1 MASNINSNNI
11 DGTYPIAG
19 QDNDSQGF
27 RTNFTNIKN
36 NFTYAKSELE
46 DLQSKVVLKSA
57 LSGGTLDNNM
67 AGAVFKGAEIRDLRE
82 TRSDL
87 GTTSGT
93 VSLNHANAHY
103 YTLVASG
110 NVTLSFTGFP
120 SAGKLGRIRLEITVN
135 NTAYTMALPASVT
148 LGIQGIA
155 GLDSSN
161 VITFNEAGTF
171 IFEFTTEDGGTTI
184 HINDLTRPRYYFYGS
199 EIQLEQRTPTSTGQD
214 GDKAGMIALNNANI
228 YLCTADYDGSTVIWK
243 NTSIATTA
251 NTVVDAAQPNITSV
265 GATLTSSGNITGG
278 NLLTAGSVTAST
290 LVSNVAT
297 GTAPLTV
304 SSTTQVANLNVA
316 VAGTVATAAQP
327 NITSVGTL
335 TSLTTAAGTTSVAPL
350 NFTSGTLLSSAAAG
364 KLEWDGTTF
373 FLTRNTTAGR
383 SVLDVYNSFRLSAD
397 GSVIGPTIADYFAN
411 GIVTMDAAS
420 AYEFEWHLYFL
431 KSTAGTVT
439 FTLTFSQAPVNVV
452 ANYIGSPVGGVSAVG
467 TPQVAGIVASTSTAT
482 ALPVTGSLSDAT
494 NHAYVIRATVESNA
508 STGGTVKLLSL
519 IHISTVT
526 PKRGSWFRYRRYP
539 SANAGAFT

>member
-1 MASNINSNNI
+1 MASNINANNI

-46 DLQSKVVLKSA
+46 DLQSKAVLKSA
-57 LSGGTLDNNM
+57 LSGGTLDNNL
-67 AGAVFKGAEIRDLRE
+67 AGALIRGAEIRDLRE

-93 VSLNHANAHY
+93 LTINHANGHY
-103 YTLVASG
+103 FTVVASG
-110 NVTLSFTGFP
+110 NLSLSFTGFP
-120 SAGKLGRIRLEITVN
+120 SAGKLGRIRLEVTIN
-135 NTAYTMALPASVT
+135 NVAHTLTLPASVS

-155 GLDSSN
+155 GLDADN
-161 VITFNEAGTF
+161 VITFNETGTF

-199 EIQLEQRTPTSTGQD
+199 EIQLEQRTPAATGQE

-228 YLCTADYDGSTVIWK
+228 YLAMADYDGSTVVWK
-243 NTSIATTA
+243 NTSIASTA
-251 NTVVDAAQPNITSV
+251 NTVVVAAQPNITSV
-265 GATLTSSGNITGG
+265 GTLTSLTTSGPIT
-278 NLLTAGSVTAST
+278 ST
-290 LVSNVAT
+290 LVT
-297 GTAPLTV
+297 GTAPFVV
-304 SSTTQVANLNVA
+304 SSTTPVANLHVA
-316 VAGTVATAAQP
+316 TATAATAATTAGTVTTAAQP

-350 NFTSGTLLSSAAAG
+350 NFTSGTLLTTAAAG
-364 KLEWDGTTF
+364 KLEFDGTTF

-383 SVLDVYNSFRLSAD
+383 SVLDVFNSFRLAAD
-397 GSVIGPTIADYFAN
+397 GSVIGPAITDFFSN

-420 AYEFEWHLYFL
+420 AYEFEYHIYFL

-439 FTLTFSQAPVNVV
+439 FTLTFSQAPVSVA
-452 ANYIGSPVGGVSAVG
+452 ANYIGSPVAGVSAVG

-482 ALPVTGSLSDAT
+482 ALPVTGTLSDAT
-494 NHAYVIRATVESNA
+494 NHSYIIRATVESNA
-508 STGGTVKLLSL
+508 TTGGTIQLQLTEGAG
-519 IHISTVT
+519 TVT

-539 SANAGAFT
+539 AANAGAYT